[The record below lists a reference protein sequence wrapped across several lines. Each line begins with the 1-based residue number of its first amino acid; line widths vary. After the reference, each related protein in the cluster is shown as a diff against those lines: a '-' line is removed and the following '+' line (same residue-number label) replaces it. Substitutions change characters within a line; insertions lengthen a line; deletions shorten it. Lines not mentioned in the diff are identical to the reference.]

1 MSEKALAEVTVRMG
15 ETLKRDLQDL
25 AAMEDRKLSD
35 TIRMILELYLYGS
48 KHRRDQACSQQDSGA
63 TTRGNA

>member
-1 MSEKALAEVTVRMG
+1 MSEKALAEVTVRMS

-48 KHRRDQACSQQDSGA
+48 KHRRDQACSQHEAGGTS
-63 TTRGNA
+63 RGNA